1 MTTPPEVLVDPIGA
15 VVDLI
20 SKKDPVLDLE
30 TVRQIVEQVCGGRAK
45 RRRLATALAADP
57 SVLTTGR
64 SPASKAV
71 GDLLL
76 ALRAAGAAGI
86 SPPWCAECGREVTSM
101 QRRGDD
107 WYCSPCF
114 VRPQVCAGCGNT
126 RKPTF
131 RDRHGRPRCSQC
143 PDQDPRD
150 PREVLLQVI
159 TSIDPALETHVVGA
173 AIEQVVTK
181 AAHLQNW
188 PGPWRSLPSCSPAT
202 EPSRRSRWC

>member
-1 MTTPPEVLVDPIGA
+1 MTMPPEVLVDPIGA

-20 SKKDPVLDLE
+20 TKTDPVVDVE
-30 TVRQIVEQVCGGRAK
+30 TVRQIVEQVGGGRAK

-76 ALRAAGAAGI
+76 ALRAAGASRI

-114 VRPQVCAGCGNT
+114 VRTQVCAGCGVR

-131 RDRHGRPRCSQC
+131 RDRHG
-143 PDQDPRD
+143 
-150 PREVLLQVI
+150 
-159 TSIDPALETHVVGA
+159 
-173 AIEQVVTK
+173 
-181 AAHLQNW
+181 
-188 PGPWRSLPSCSPAT
+188 
-202 EPSRRSRWC
+202 